1 MSKKQHTTIDENFL
15 KEIISQGLPVKQEKS
30 AVKDTSKAKSEKQ
43 KATIH
48 KAVSSTKTEPDKSIY
63 EEMFFQSMM
72 LSNRRSVYVSQTT
85 HEKLSRIVSILGN
98 GKVTVSGYVE
108 TIIQHHLEKHK
119 DEINELYKNNIDRL
133 L

>member
-1 MSKKQHTTIDENFL
+1 MSKKQHSTIDENFL
-15 KEIISQGLPVKQEKS
+15 KEIISQGLPVKQEKL
-30 AVKDTSKAKSEKQ
+30 AVKTTSKAKTEKQ
-43 KATIH
+43 KPSTH
-48 KAVSSTKTEPDKSIY
+48 KTVASTETESDKSNY
-63 EEMFFQSMM
+63 EAMFFQNMT

-85 HEKLSRIVSILGN
+85 HEKINQIVSILGK

-119 DEINELYKNNIDRL
+119 DTINELYKNNIDHL

>member
-15 KEIISQGLPVKQEKS
+15 KEIISQGLPVKQEKL
-30 AVKDTSKAKSEKQ
+30 AVKPTSKAETKKQ
-43 KATIH
+43 EPFTPKPI
-48 KAVSSTKTEPDKSIY
+48 SSTEKESDKSNY
-63 EEMFFQSMM
+63 EKVFFQNMT

-85 HEKLSRIVSILGN
+85 HEKINQIVSILGK

-119 DEINELYKNNIDRL
+119 DTINELYKNNIDHL

>member
-30 AVKDTSKAKSEKQ
+30 AVKSTSKAETEKQ
-43 KATIH
+43 EA
-48 KAVSSTKTEPDKSIY
+48 STPKTTFLTEAEPDKSNY
-63 EEMFFQSMM
+63 EKVFFQNIT

-85 HEKLSRIVSILGN
+85 HEKLNQIVSILGK

-119 DEINELYKNNIDRL
+119 DKINELYKNNIDHL

>member
-30 AVKDTSKAKSEKQ
+30 AVKPTSKAETEKQ
-43 KATIH
+43 EPSTPKPI
-48 KAVSSTKTEPDKSIY
+48 SSTEKESDKSNY
-63 EEMFFQSMM
+63 EKVFLQNMT
-72 LSNRRSVYVSQTT
+72 LLNRRSVYVSQTT
-85 HEKLSRIVSILGN
+85 HEKINQIVSILGK

-119 DEINELYKNNIDRL
+119 DTINELYKNNIDHL

>member
-15 KEIISQGLPVKQEKS
+15 KEIISQGLPVKQEKL
-30 AVKDTSKAKSEKQ
+30 AVKPTSKAETEKQ
-43 KATIH
+43 KP
-48 KAVSSTKTEPDKSIY
+48 STPKTTFLTETESNKSNY
-63 EEMFFQSMM
+63 EEVFFQNMT
-72 LSNRRSVYVSQTT
+72 LLNRRSVYVSQTT
-85 HEKLSRIVSILGN
+85 HEKINQIVSILGK

-119 DEINELYKNNIDRL
+119 DEINELYKNNVDRL